1 MQRAAGA
8 VAAACVLLSA
18 GGTVLQWWRTASEAT
33 TAAGR
38 EHGRCHGALTVIT
51 IEAFTQ
57 MVESGVRLW
66 QRAQLPLVRRGL
78 VPHANLS
85 ESMLHPCF
93 EEAALGFSATSH
105 CAQLLQVDRQERAGV
120 GGDEVHASDQEAAR
134 CFTQSALLAG
144 VLLQRQRL
152 DSDEMQELAEAVLV
166 VAVRALGDVGWVKPE
181 WALWPRLLPFADLL
195 HWILDDISG
204 VPVTPLESLLA
215 WGIGMGRDGP
225 ESGGSALS
233 GMRELGAAAASLH
246 ESGDATTAIFIEAT
260 ATGHLEQ
267 RMMLD
272 ASWVWLLHGDGTG
285 TGATAT
291 FDQEAVLRANLAA
304 SRAWLTRLRGRRAF
318 AALRP
323 GIGWHAFLYRKV
335 VGLHADAAF
344 ALEDLLI
351 STGRSVEAD
360 ETGRQAKWELAEAA
374 RRGALEHAEQSPF
387 GSRYKSRWSAPWAL
401 QPSALVRPV
410 PDGRPASTS
419 YAPRGWFEGDEHE
432 AIQLARDELVAHA
445 VVIREATD
453 TLHSLDPD
461 WCRVRPTEPIVRRLG
476 AAPEEGGGVGN
487 VPAAAWQQCL
497 IASNS
502 QVHPAVLAAASRERA
517 VADVVAMVRRLHS
530 RVHVSAVKLLRVKG
544 GAHIRSHVG
553 VDNVRIRH
561 LLTLRDGC
569 GDGSDRTAAAGRSCV
584 EMRVGWTDPARG
596 FVEGSVLSFDDS
608 FWHSVTSRASGSY
621 REVLM
626 VETLNPLLTPP
637 SLVVA

>member
-85 ESMLHPCF
+85 ESMLRPCF

-215 WGIGMGRDGP
+215 WEIDMGRDGP

-246 ESGDATTAIFIEAT
+246 ESWTAAVPFPTTAP
-260 ATGHLEQ
+260 Q
-267 RMMLD
+267 
-272 ASWVWLLHGDGTG
+272 
-285 TGATAT
+285 
-291 FDQEAVLRANLAA
+291 
-304 SRAWLTRLRGRRAF
+304 
-318 AALRP
+318 
-323 GIGWHAFLYRKV
+323 
-335 VGLHADAAF
+335 
-344 ALEDLLI
+344 
-351 STGRSVEAD
+351 
-360 ETGRQAKWELAEAA
+360 
-374 RRGALEHAEQSPF
+374 
-387 GSRYKSRWSAPWAL
+387 
-401 QPSALVRPV
+401 
-410 PDGRPASTS
+410 
-419 YAPRGWFEGDEHE
+419 
-432 AIQLARDELVAHA
+432 
-445 VVIREATD
+445 
-453 TLHSLDPD
+453 
-461 WCRVRPTEPIVRRLG
+461 
-476 AAPEEGGGVGN
+476 
-487 VPAAAWQQCL
+487 
-497 IASNS
+497 
-502 QVHPAVLAAASRERA
+502 
-517 VADVVAMVRRLHS
+517 
-530 RVHVSAVKLLRVKG
+530 
-544 GAHIRSHVG
+544 
-553 VDNVRIRH
+553 
-561 LLTLRDGC
+561 
-569 GDGSDRTAAAGRSCV
+569 
-584 EMRVGWTDPARG
+584 
-596 FVEGSVLSFDDS
+596 
-608 FWHSVTSRASGSY
+608 
-621 REVLM
+621 
-626 VETLNPLLTPP
+626 
-637 SLVVA
+637 